1 MANYKITNVT
11 DKLGKRDFKS
21 NSELEITVVSGMIK
35 KTIKLKPNDSVFLKT
50 DSLPLSVHRL
60 RVKGLITVT
69 QVDDKEMPSST
80 PKKSEVKPKSKKKTT
95 PKKTTPKK
103 TTTSGKSSTS
113 SSKKTY
119 TRKSTSSTTKSTS
132 KED

>member
-1 MANYKITNVT
+1 MANYKITNIT

-21 NSELEITVVSGMIK
+21 NSELEITVVSGMVK
-35 KTIKLKPNDSVFLKT
+35 KNIKLKPNDSVFLRT

-60 RVKGLITVT
+60 RVKGLITVS

-80 PKKSEVKPKSKKKTT
+80 PKKSEPKPQSKKKPT
-95 PKKTTPKK
+95 PKKP
-103 TTTSGKSSTS
+103 TTSRKSSSS

-119 TRKSTSSTTKSTS
+119 TKKSTSSTTKSTS